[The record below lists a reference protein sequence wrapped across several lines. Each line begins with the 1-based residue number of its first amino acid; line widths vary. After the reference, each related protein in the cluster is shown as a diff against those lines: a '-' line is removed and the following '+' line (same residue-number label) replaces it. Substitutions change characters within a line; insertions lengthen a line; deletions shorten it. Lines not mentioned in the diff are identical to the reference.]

1 MNPLDHLQHSH
12 KITFTLDR
20 MNTNKDML
28 RIWHDEIGSIM
39 FEGST
44 DDSLLELDLSVDH
57 NHGMNFIKVNWLN
70 CSLF

>member
-1 MNPLDHLQHSH
+1 MDNHI

-20 MNTNKDML
+20 MNSNKDML
-28 RIWHDEIGSIM
+28 RRRHDEIGSIM

-44 DDSLLELDLSVDH
+44 DDSLLELDLSFDPD
-57 NHGMNFIKVNWLN
+57 HGMNFINWLY